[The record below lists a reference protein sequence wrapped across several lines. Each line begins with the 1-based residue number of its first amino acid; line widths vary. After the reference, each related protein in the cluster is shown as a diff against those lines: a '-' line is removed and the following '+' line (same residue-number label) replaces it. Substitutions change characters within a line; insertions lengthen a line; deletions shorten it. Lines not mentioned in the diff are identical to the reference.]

1 MRLSLLLVALA
12 ILCSFNSLHAEDVF
26 RFRGEN
32 SQGKYNEPGLLD
44 SWPES
49 GLTPKWVND
58 ELGEGWSSV
67 IKVKDRLYLSC
78 LDSNDEK
85 RETVV
90 CLDLNGKQLW
100 QQPVGAIWRNGSYPF
115 PRVTPTY
122 VVGENPSD
130 DKLLV
135 LSGNGELYCL
145 AAEDG
150 KYLWHR
156 DVGKDYESRYGYWG
170 MSENVVIQDGKVF
183 VTVCGKKALAA
194 AYNIADGG
202 VAWASEPIND
212 EGAYVTPVLLGNR
225 LITMTYKYVSM
236 INTETGQLLWK
247 SLVEQ
252 DAGEPIP
259 KSPGY
264 CISPLVKGN
273 QFLVAGGYD
282 LGSVMYEIQ
291 PDGKSVKRLWAN
303 KMLDPHHGGLVEVDG
318 RVYGSTWLNNT
329 SGNWGCIEWDTGKT
343 VYEEAWGNLGKGVTT
358 FADGKLFLYEEKRGT
373 LALMIPGDQFKI
385 VSSFRFDFGTKEHWP
400 HPVISDGVMYVR
412 RGNTLAAFDIR
423 KK

>member
-1 MRLSLLLVALA
+1 
-12 ILCSFNSLHAEDVF
+12 
-26 RFRGEN
+26 
-32 SQGKYNEPGLLD
+32 LD
-44 SWPES
+44 SWPEG
-49 GLTPKWVND
+49 GLTPKWVNS

-78 LDSNDEK
+78 LDSKDSKKES
-85 RETVV
+85 VV

-100 QQPVGAIWRNGSYPF
+100 EQTVGNIWRGGSYPF

-122 VVGENPSD
+122 VVGEKSSD

-135 LSGNGELYCL
+135 LSGNGELHCL
-145 AAEDG
+145 AAAGG
-150 KYLWHR
+150 KPLWNQ
-156 DVGKDYESRYGYWG
+156 DVAGDFETQFGAWG
-170 MSENVVIQDGKVF
+170 LSENVVIQDGKVF
-183 VTVCGKKALAA
+183 VTPCGKKALAV
-194 AYNIADGG
+194 AYNIADGSL
-202 VAWASEPIND
+202 AWKSEPID
-212 EGAYVTPVLLGNR
+212 DDIAYVTPVLLGNR

-236 INTETGQLLWK
+236 IDTETGQLLWK
-247 SLVEQ
+247 RLFEQ

-259 KSPGY
+259 RGPGY
-264 CISPLVKGN
+264 CVSPLVKGN

-291 PDGKSVKRLWAN
+291 PDGKSAKFLWAN
-303 KMLDPHHGGLVEVDG
+303 KMLDPHHGGIVEVDG
-318 RVYGSTWLNNT
+318 RVYGSNWQNNT
-329 SGNWGCIEWDTGKT
+329 TGVWGWIEWDTGKT
-343 VYEEAWGNLGKGVTT
+343 VYEEAWGNLGKGVTI

-373 LALMIPGDQFKI
+373 LALMVPGDQFKI

-412 RGNTLAAFDIR
+412 RGNTLAAFDIG

>member
-1 MRLSLLLVALA
+1 ML
-12 ILCSFNSLHAEDVF
+12 FAEDVF

-44 SWPES
+44 SWPEE
-49 GLTPKWVND
+49 GLTPKWVNSD
-58 ELGEGWSSV
+58 FGEGWSSV

-78 LDSNDEK
+78 LDSKDEK

-90 CLDLNGKQLW
+90 CLDLNGKQQW
-100 QQPVGAIWRNGSYPF
+100 QQPVGAIWRKGSYPF

-122 VVGENPSD
+122 VVGERVGD
-130 DKLLV
+130 DKLLM
-135 LSGNGELYCL
+135 LSGNGELYCI
-145 AAEDG
+145 AAADG
-150 KYLWHR
+150 KYLWHQ
-156 DVGKDYESRYGYWG
+156 DVADKHESQFGWWG
-170 MSENVVIQDGKVF
+170 FSENVVIQDGKVF
-183 VTVCGKKALAA
+183 VTVCGKKALAV
-194 AYNIADGG
+194 AYNIADGS
-202 VAWASEPIND
+202 VVWESEPIDD

-236 INTETGQLLWK
+236 IDTETGQLLWK
-247 SLVEQ
+247 TLVEQ

-259 KSPGY
+259 QGPGY

-291 PDGKSVKRLWAN
+291 PDGKNVKFLWAN
-303 KMLDPHHGGLVEVDG
+303 KMLDPHHGGMVEIDG
-318 RVYGSTWLNNT
+318 RVYASNWTNNT
-329 SGNWGCIEWDTGKT
+329 AGNWGCIEWDTGKT
-343 VYEEAWGNLGKGVTT
+343 VYEEAWGNLGKGVTIL
-358 FADGKLFLYEEKRGT
+358 ADGKLFLYEEKRGT
-373 LALMIPGDQFKI
+373 LALMVPGDQFKI
-385 VSSFRFDFGTKEHWP
+385 DSSFRFDFGTKEHWP

-412 RGNTLAAFDIR
+412 RGNTLAAFDIG